1 MKNPKIIPVDAL
13 ERVFH
18 EPNRLAILSALCASD
33 DPLSFT
39 ELKDI
44 CNLTDGNLN
53 RHLYALEDDGIVAI
67 KKAFVDRK
75 PRTTVT
81 MTSPG
86 LKRFQEYIDA
96 LGDAVKQA
104 RKAAAGESVFRRIAS
119 PLTARG

>member
-1 MKNPKIIPVDAL
+1 MKTPKTIPVDAL

-18 EPNRLAILSALCASD
+18 EPNRLAILSALCASN

-39 ELKDI
+39 DLKSI
-44 CNLTDGNLN
+44 CNMTDGNLN
-53 RHLYALEDDGIVAI
+53 RHLYALEEDGIVKI

-81 MTSPG
+81 MTNAG

-96 LGDAVKQA
+96 LGDALQQA
-104 RKAAAGESVFRRIAS
+104 RKAIAS
-119 PLTARG
+119 ESSPLLRFAKPQSA

>member
-1 MKNPKIIPVDAL
+1 MKTPKTIPVDAL

-18 EPNRLAILSALCASD
+18 EPNRLAILSALCASN

-39 ELKDI
+39 DLKSI
-44 CNLTDGNLN
+44 CNMTDGNLN
-53 RHLYALEDDGIVAI
+53 RHLYALEEDGIVKI

-81 MTSPG
+81 MTNAG

-96 LGDAVKQA
+96 LGDALQQA
-104 RKAAAGESVFRRIAS
+104 RKAIATESS
-119 PLTARG
+119 PLLRFAKTQSA